1 MYNNP
6 RKIKKISDDVIE
18 KMGWE
23 TLTNFGINEN
33 TIQNT
38 VRATIRP
45 NDTSEMRIFTDV
57 VHQLDRRKTRKFF

>member
-6 RKIKKISDDVIE
+6 KRIKKVSDDVIE

-23 TLTNFGINEN
+23 RLTNFGLDEN

-45 NDTSEMRIFTDV
+45 NDTSEERIFGDV
-57 VHQLDRRKTRKFF
+57 MSQLDRRKKRKFF